1 MKKNILLFLLLLIA
15 TSLTAQTNNPPG
27 LNLIRTEDLKRDLY
41 TLADAH
47 FRGRSA
53 GTIDELKASAWLG
66 EQFRAIG
73 LKPAGDDG
81 TYFQF
86 FSLIRKQIADNS
98 TIEINNTPLQLWKDV
113 AVSQMANIQL
123 QAPIVYLGNAADIDT
138 NAIDVK
144 NKVVAI
150 EANSKG
156 INLNLSLPTW
166 RYNRYIF
173 ANYGLPLLRRGAAA
187 ILFIAD
193 EEAEK
198 AWADA
203 TENFKR
209 GSYDIHGATNPNLT
223 IRSPQSISAPS
234 PVIWLHANAK
244 EALRN
249 NTATIKMN
257 LIVSEYLYPSVNI
270 VGMVAGTDPVL
281 RSEYVLYSGHTD
293 AHGIRNVIKND
304 SIYYGAD
311 DNGSVD
317 VAMLANA
324 RAFVKYPS
332 KRSILFVIHGAEERG
347 LLGSKYFS
355 EHPTVPIKQ
364 LVAVLNGDMI
374 GRNDPD
380 SAAILG
386 FKPPHRNSLDLVTMA
401 LAANKEGPNFKLD
414 TTWDAV
420 THIEGWYFRSDHLP
434 YARLSIPALMYT
446 TLLHPDYHTPQDK
459 AENINYPKLKKM
471 ADWMYRTGWKV
482 ANAAKRPATDK
493 DFKLER

>member
-1 MKKNILLFLLLLIA
+1 MR
-15 TSLTAQTNNPPG
+15 
-27 LNLIRTEDLKRDLY
+27 LIRIEDLKNDLY
-41 TLADAH
+41 TFASAH
-47 FRGRSA
+47 FKGRSA
-53 GTIDELKASAWLG
+53 GTIDELKASAWLAD
-66 EQFRAIG
+66 QFKAIG

-86 FSLIRKQIADNS
+86 FTLLRKQISDNS
-98 TIEINNTPLQLWKDV
+98 SIEINNTSLQLWKDV
-113 AVSQMANIQL
+113 AVSQMANISL
-123 QAPIVYLGNAADIDT
+123 TAPIVYLGNAADIDT

-144 NKVVAI
+144 DKVVAI

-156 INLNLSLPTW
+156 INLDVSLPTW

-173 ANYGLPLLRRGAAA
+173 VKYGLPLLSRGAKA
-187 ILFIAD
+187 IIFIAD

-198 AWADA
+198 SWNDA
-203 TENFKR
+203 AENFKR
-209 GSYDIHGATNPNLT
+209 GSYEINGETNQNLT
-223 IRSPQSISAPS
+223 LKSPQSITAKS

-244 EALRN
+244 KELVN
-249 NTATIKMN
+249 NTAIFKIN
-257 LIVSEYLYPSVNI
+257 LVISEYLYPSVNVI
-270 VGMVAGTDPVL
+270 GMAEGTDSKL
-281 RSEYVLYSGHTD
+281 KSEYVLYSGHSD
-293 AHGIRNVIKND
+293 AHGIRNIIKGD

-332 KRSILFVIHGAEERG
+332 KRSVLFVIHGAEERG

-355 EHPTVPIKQ
+355 EHPTVPVEKI
-364 LVAVLNGDMI
+364 VAVLNGDMI
-374 GRNDPD
+374 GRNNTD

-386 FKPPHRNSLDLVTMA
+386 YKPPHRNSVDLVNMA
-401 LAANKEGPNFKLD
+401 LAANKEGPNFTLD
-414 TTWDAV
+414 TTWDNV
-420 THIEGWYFRSDHLP
+420 THVEGWYFRSDHLP
-434 YARLSIPALMYT
+434 YARLGIPAIMYT
-446 TLLHPDYHTPQDK
+446 SLLHPDYHTPQDN

-482 ANAAKRPATDK
+482 ANAAIRPATDK